1 MGTIVLAQ
9 AHLPAVLLVP
19 GEGDK
24 EVIVDPTNTQAHAL
38 VLQHLQN
45 GDQKPLPDPA
55 TKGSK
60 GQERRTSMQSPS
72 SSLWRTCSAESP
84 LPTDCAMR
92 ARKLNKEHGE
102 RVKAKK
108 AICIKEER

>member
-1 MGTIVLAQ
+1 
-9 AHLPAVLLVP
+9 
-19 GEGDK
+19 
-24 EVIVDPTNTQAHAL
+24 
-38 VLQHLQN
+38 
-45 GDQKPLPDPA
+45 
-55 TKGSK
+55 
-60 GQERRTSMQSPS
+60 
-72 SSLWRTCSAESP
+72 